1 VVKVVSV
8 INHKGGVGKTTLT
21 ANLGAGLAARGQ
33 RVLLVDLD
41 SQASLTVSLIK
52 ETEWRDAILPRKT
65 IKHWFDGLGT
75 DAAIRRMSPL
85 ISSPRQVIPILA
97 PTGGYLDLIAAHR
110 DLTDTD
116 GELEHLVRADPSTW
130 VTAHHRLQEGLRQ
143 PDLGEYDV
151 VLIDCAP
158 HFGPLARNAVLAS
171 DMLLVPVRPD
181 SLSTNGLNS
190 LALKVDSA
198 IRELTQRRGDGD
210 PGGRLPMEV
219 VFTMVQTY
227 ADQPIDV
234 QRTYISRVRA
244 LGVPTLSTYVRESK
258 RVYGPSPEQGIPV
271 ILGGTSRALVR
282 ELRDLV
288 DELSER
294 LEGISA

>member
-1 VVKVVSV
+1 VKVVSV

-41 SQASLTVSLIK
+41 AQASLTVSLVH
-52 ETEWRDAILPRKT
+52 ETEWQNAILPAKT
-65 IKHWFDGLGT
+65 VKHWFDGLPDRGL
-75 DAAIRRMSPL
+75 ARMADL
-85 ISSPRQVIPILA
+85 ITSPREVIPILA
-97 PTGGYLDLIAAHR
+97 PTGGYLDLVAAHR
-110 DLTDTD
+110 DLTETD
-116 GELEHLVRADPSTW
+116 GELEHLVRADPARY
-130 VTAHHRLQEGLRQ
+130 VAAHRRLRDGLQQ
-143 PDLGEYDV
+143 PEIAGEYDV

-190 LALKVDSA
+190 LALKVNSTVRDFTERS
-198 IRELTQRRGDGD
+198 
-210 PGGRLPMEV
+210 GGRAPDHRPMGV
-219 VFTMVQTY
+219 VFTMVQVY
-227 ADQPIDV
+227 GEQPIDV
-234 QRTYISRVRA
+234 QRTYISRVKA
-244 LGVPTLSTYVRESK
+244 LGVPTLDTYVRESK
-258 RVYGPSPEQGIPV
+258 RVYGPSPEQNVPV

-288 DELSER
+288 DELSTH
-294 LEGISA
+294 LEGIAS

>member
-1 VVKVVSV
+1 MQVVSV

-21 ANLGAGLAARGQ
+21 ANLGAGLAARGK

-41 SQASLTVSLIK
+41 SQASLTVSLVR
-52 ETEWRDAILPRKT
+52 ETEWQDAILPTRT
-65 IKHWFDGLGT
+65 VKHWFDGLGT
-75 DAAIRRMSPL
+75 GSQLRRMSQL
-85 ISSPRQVIPILA
+85 ISSPRAVIPILA

-110 DLTDTD
+110 DLTETD
-116 GELEHLVRADPSTW
+116 GELEHLVRADPGAW
-130 VTAHHRLQEGLRQ
+130 LAAHSRLGEGLRQ

-151 VLIDCAP
+151 VLVDCAP

-190 LALKVDSA
+190 LALKVNST
-198 IRELTQRRGDGD
+198 IREYTRRRGQDTPD
-210 PGGRLPMEV
+210 VRLPMDV
-219 VFTMVQTY
+219 VFTMVQEY
-227 ADQPIDV
+227 KEQPIDM
-234 QRTYISRVRA
+234 QRTYISRVQA

-271 ILGGTSRALVR
+271 VLGGTSRALVR
-282 ELRDLV
+282 ELRDLA
-288 DELSER
+288 DELSTR
-294 LEGISA
+294 LEGIAS

>member
-1 VVKVVSV
+1 MKVVSV
-8 INHKGGVGKTTLT
+8 INHKGGVGKTTVT
-21 ANLGAGLAARGQ
+21 ANLGAGLAARGK

-41 SQASLTVSLIK
+41 SQASLTVSLVR
-52 ETEWRDAILPRKT
+52 ETEWQDAILPTRT

-75 DAAIRRMSPL
+75 SSQLRRMSQL
-85 ISSPRQVIPILA
+85 ISSPRAVIPILA

-110 DLTDTD
+110 DLTETD
-116 GELEHLVRADPSTW
+116 GELEHLVRADPAAW
-130 VTAHHRLQEGLRQ
+130 LTAHRRLSEGLRQ

-151 VLIDCAP
+151 VLVDCAP

-190 LALKVDSA
+190 LALKVNST
-198 IRELTQRRGDGD
+198 IREFTRRRGDGTPD
-210 PGGRLPMEV
+210 VRLPMDV
-219 VFTMVQTY
+219 VFTMVQEY
-227 ADQPIDV
+227 KEQPIDM

-271 ILGGTSRALVR
+271 VLGGTSRALVR
-282 ELRDLV
+282 ELRDLA
-288 DELSER
+288 DELSTR
-294 LEGISA
+294 LEGLAS